1 MKHQE
6 RLEMLRK
13 IEESIPIEM
22 KEVEDKLKEVLE
34 IEQADELQLV
44 KIKLHFYLIFLAI

>member
-1 MKHQE
+1 
-6 RLEMLRK
+6 LEILRK

-34 IEQADELQLV
+34 IEQADELQFV
-44 KIKLHFYLIFLAI
+44 KFKLQLYIIFLAI